1 MLSQDHFGRILL
13 DGSES
18 SGLLYKLLWT
28 VMASSLAQMVIQY
41 ILITTDEISQVSGGI
56 QPNKPE
62 GR

>member
-1 MLSQDHFGRILL
+1 MLSQDHFRRILL

>member
-1 MLSQDHFGRILL
+1 MLSQDHFRRILL

-28 VMASSLAQMVIQY
+28 VMASSLAQMVIKY
-41 ILITTDEISQVSGGI
+41 NLITTDEISQVSGGI

>member
-1 MLSQDHFGRILL
+1 MLSQDHFRRNLL
-13 DGSES
+13 YGSES

-28 VMASSLAQMVIQY
+28 VTASSLAQMVTQRV
-41 ILITTDEISQVSGGI
+41 LVTTDELSQVSGGI